1 MRISDW
7 SSDVCSSDLLVGPAD
22 WPRVDAAAAGDA
34 PWDEPRRSMHDPAMI
49 VPLAAPDPYDE
60 DEAAVAVGL
69 AETEPERRAAFE
81 AALAGPRPVSQ
92 PPHARS
98 AEHPPDLQPPIRHS
112 YAL

>member
-69 AETEPERRAAFE
+69 VENEPERSE
-81 AALAGPRPVSQ
+81 AHTSEIPSLMRT
-92 PPHARS
+92 
-98 AEHPPDLQPPIRHS
+98 S
-112 YAL
+112 YAVFCLNKKNTKY